1 MIAHNC
7 TPVFRTRPWIFAAV
21 LALGLAGLASGQ
33 TAAQDTGRTVE
44 PTPFGPAVSVVWGYV
59 TTVDSHPVAGATVEA
74 YLRSNFRSAYTV
86 TDSQG
91 YYRLSIPKHS
101 DFWEIR
107 VRAPGYYSVSEQVA
121 VWIDSQRQDFTLHVN
136 RRIKASA
143 DDQLVGR
150 TESKARKLMMEGL
163 VAAKH
168 GKSEEAIKLLRKAVA
183 TDPSLTPA
191 ITNLGVQLQLSGKSL
206 EAEQMLRRAV
216 AQDPADYSARFNLGM
231 LLFDAS
237 RFSEAEPVF
246 KEAALIDPTSPM
258 AKLYLG
264 RSALALGL
272 GKTALENFQSVQHL
286 AKGKIDVSLELSDAF
301 LLTGQRDKA
310 IAKKKEW
317 LSKHADD
324 PRAAHVRQT
333 LATLEGSAPPAPNS
347 GT

>member
-1 MIAHNC
+1 MIGRYAL
-7 TPVFRTRPWIFAAV
+7 PAFRTRSWMIATV
-21 LALGLAGLASGQ
+21 LALTLATLASGQ
-33 TAAQDTGRTVE
+33 AVTQDTGRTPE

-59 TTVDSHPVAGATVEA
+59 TTVDSQPIAGATVEA

-91 YYRLSIPKHS
+91 YYSLSIPQHS

-107 VRAPGYYSVSEQVA
+107 VHAPGYYSASEQVA
-121 VWIDSQRQDFTLHVN
+121 VWIDRQRQDFTLHLN
-136 RRIKASA
+136 RRIKEHS
-143 DDQLVGR
+143 DDQMVGH

-163 VAAKH
+163 IAAKH
-168 GKSEEAIKLLRKAVA
+168 GKSEQAVKLLREAIE

-191 ITNLGVQLQLSGKSL
+191 LTNLGVQLQLAGKSQ

-216 AQDPADYSARFNLGM
+216 AQDPADYSARFNLGI
-231 LLFDAS
+231 LLFQAS
-237 RFSEAEPVF
+237 RYSEAEPVF

-272 GKTALENFQSVQHL
+272 GKTALENLQSAEKL
-286 AKGKIDVSLELSDAF
+286 GKGKLDVSLELSDA
-301 LLTGQRDKA
+301 LLMTGQRDKA

-317 LSKHADD
+317 LSKHAKD

-333 LATLEGSAPPAPNS
+333 LATLEQSTQAPNS
-347 GT
+347 GR